1 MRRAQRNGPWNQ
13 IIHPAQSDRFCP
25 RTLWRFFL
33 FSFIIFTPIFH
44 GFLAPFTYHQ
54 TNQFDRMENLST
66 HFVEMESFNKILRH
80 LILCS
85 HGTVHYFR
93 FVQTK
98 MTNQVE
104 FSPRLLPFAHA
115 QSATLAIPQWRL
127 LASLPRRRLSQLLAE
142 LPPIHADTP

>member
-1 MRRAQRNGPWNQ
+1 
-13 IIHPAQSDRFCP
+13 
-25 RTLWRFFL
+25 
-33 FSFIIFTPIFH
+33 
-44 GFLAPFTYHQ
+44 
-54 TNQFDRMENLST
+54 MENLT
-66 HFVEMESFNKILRH
+66 AHFVEMESLNKILRH